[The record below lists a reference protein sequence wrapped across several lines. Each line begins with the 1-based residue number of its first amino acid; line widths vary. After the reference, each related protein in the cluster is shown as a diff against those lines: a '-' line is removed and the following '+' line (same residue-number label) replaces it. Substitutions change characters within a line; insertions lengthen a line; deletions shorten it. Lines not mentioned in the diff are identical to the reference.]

1 MTMAYTLNDYCQYA
15 DSTATRAEIYSD
27 NNTAAKL
34 LVYHKQNGAVELA
47 VSECISTSALRL
59 PMPDALMQE
68 LDTKIAVAN
77 KRVIITGIDGYLA
90 LLSKENIRVFMVA
103 LHNRIDD
110 GKLNTVFLVSDNNFD
125 GSVFSN
131 EKYEDA
137 LNVVYIGDTRQS
149 PALLT
154 VFVIPEKWIRR
165 DSNLTS
171 WSTLLKNLGEFEPPS
186 GNYTL
191 ILDNYSSKQPGLSD
205 NVLQFLD
212 VAHVAKKLYD
222 IGEDLPKSVLETLL
236 AKCKDNNARP
246 IEVLKSQFGLDNVN
260 IRLAVKRLLELRD
273 DTMWPA
279 YVWFLT
285 KSINNDSYLAKVL
298 SADVTN
304 DNLLRSYVCDT
315 AITLLADTNAIRYA
329 TERAAAIK
337 EIGGTGDSLIIEF
350 ISKAKNCPSE
360 TVACWLNCGTEAE
373 RIEITRRVGESDLTV
388 GLPPIWHNLCPFL
401 ADYLSDDYDYGN
413 SELAAYFRDYRRLK
427 ITNSISEE
435 FVKRASSL
443 VLPSTIVSRDA
454 ALQDL
459 SADENVALLVVDGM
473 GAEYFPFILAM
484 AKRKALNVESATVA
498 SVKLPTSTEFNHI
511 EWVPT
516 RRLDP
521 IHEVD
526 TIAHNGAATHESC
539 TPSRNIEASLR
550 VFERV
555 INSVAS
561 GLTQFERVV
570 VTADHGSSRL
580 AVLAHRKELSA
591 TLPWDGEPPQDWRY
605 AVAPPNATRPP
616 ELESYYDID
625 TSKTYWVVHDY
636 NRLPKKG
643 PKLNE
648 LHGGGSLE
656 ERLVPIVVFSK
667 AKVENQPQQ
676 FGKQMVEQLVEKM
689 DFDI

>member
-1 MTMAYTLNDYCQYA
+1 
-15 DSTATRAEIYSD
+15 
-27 NNTAAKL
+27 
-34 LVYHKQNGAVELA
+34 
-47 VSECISTSALRL
+47 L
-59 PMPDALMQE
+59 PWA
-68 LDTKIAVAN
+68 
-77 KRVIITGIDGYLA
+77 
-90 LLSKENIRVFMVA
+90 
-103 LHNRIDD
+103 
-110 GKLNTVFLVSDNNFD
+110 
-125 GSVFSN
+125 
-131 EKYEDA
+131 
-137 LNVVYIGDTRQS
+137 
-149 PALLT
+149 
-154 VFVIPEKWIRR
+154 
-165 DSNLTS
+165 
-171 WSTLLKNLGEFEPPS
+171 
-186 GNYTL
+186 
-191 ILDNYSSKQPGLSD
+191 NYSSKQPELSD

-212 VAHVAKKLYD
+212 VAHVAKKFYD
-222 IGEDLPKSVLETLL
+222 IGEDLPKSVLETLV
-236 AKCKDNNARP
+236 AKCKDSNARP
-246 IEVLKSQFGLDNVN
+246 IEVLKSLFGLDNVN

-279 YVWFLT
+279 YIWFLT
-285 KSINNDSYLAKVL
+285 GSIDGDSYLAKVL

-304 DNLLRSYVCDT
+304 DNLLRLYVCDT
-315 AITLLADTNAIRYA
+315 AVTLLADANAIRYA
-329 TERAAAIK
+329 NERAAAVK
-337 EIGGTGDSLIIEF
+337 EINGTGESLIIEF
-350 ISKAKNCPSE
+350 ISKVKNCPSE

-373 RIEITRRVGESDLTV
+373 RIEIIRRVGESDLTV
-388 GLPPIWHNLCPFL
+388 GLPQIWHNLYPLL

-413 SELAAYFRDYRRLK
+413 RELAAYFRDYRRLK

-443 VLPSTIVSRDA
+443 VLPSTIVSRDVV
-454 ALQDL
+454 LQDL

-484 AKRKALNVESATVA
+484 AKHKALNVESATVA

-580 AVLAHRKELSA
+580 AVLAHRKGFSA
-591 TLPWDGEPPQDWRY
+591 TLPWDGEPQDWRY
-605 AVAPPNATRPP
+605 VVAPPNATRLP
-616 ELESYYDID
+616 ELESYYDVD
-625 TSKTYWVVHDY
+625 TSKTYWVVRDY

-643 PKLNE
+643 PKRNE
-648 LHGGGSLE
+648 LHGGASLE

-676 FGKQMVEQLVEKM
+676 LGEQMVEQLVEKM